1 MYNHPYY
8 KEKDQQVLIQFMK
21 QYRFAM
27 LIGSANDVPAATQIP
42 FLVEER
48 EGKVFLKGHFM
59 RNTDHHKAFEQN
71 ANALCIFT
79 GAHSYVSSSWYTDPS
94 SGSTWNYMSIHA
106 RGKMNFLD
114 TEGLIQIL
122 EGLTTHYEG
131 YDSIASFQHIS
142 KEYIDR
148 MVKAIIGFEIE
159 VTEMD
164 NVFKLSQNRDETS
177 YDNIVKELK
186 SRDGDAKEIGELME
200 QRKRGVFPS

>member
-1 MYNHPYY
+1 MYNLPYY
-8 KEKDQQVLIQFMK
+8 KEKDPQVLVDFMK
-21 QYRFAM
+21 QHSFAM
-27 LIGSANDVPAATQIP
+27 LIGSANDIPAATQIP

-59 RNTDHHKAFEQN
+59 RNTDHHKAFEKN

-122 EGLTTHYEG
+122 EGLTNHYEG

-159 VTEMD
+159 VIEMD
-164 NVFKLSQNRDETS
+164 NVFKLSQNRDEKS
-177 YDNIVKELK
+177 YDTIVNQLK
-186 SRDGDAKEIGELME
+186 NREGDAKEIGELME
-200 QRKRGVFPS
+200 KRKPNVFPS